1 MEWTTQ
7 GTTQV
12 KVLSPE
18 ISGIIEVDI
27 FHRMED
33 SMEDNDKASYH
44 SLYRDGFHRMEDSME
59 DNDKASYHSLYR
71 DG

>member
-1 MEWTTQ
+1 MVRKVTSVVKLMEWTTQ

-44 SLYRDGFHRMEDSME
+44 SLYRDGFV
-59 DNDKASYHSLYR
+59 A
-71 DG
+71 